1 MEKTNFETVIQ
12 RAYLESERLIR
23 KQGRFSEP
31 FRNRFEHTKR
41 VLKWAE
47 RIHAIEGGDIDII
60 TLAVLFHD
68 TGWSETIDHALIG
81 AELAELFLAKNGVAP
96 AIIDRVASA
105 VQTHNKRHEPL
116 GDLPLENLIV
126 MDADILDELGVTTL
140 VWDSMAAAL
149 GESPSYKKALDRNQM
164 FFEGSEAKKKFL
176 HTKTGKKHYTE
187 RIAIWESCL
196 DHLRYELGESDVIP
210 A

>member
-1 MEKTNFETVIQ
+1 M
-12 RAYLESERLIR
+12 
-23 KQGRFSEP
+23 
-31 FRNRFEHTKR
+31 
-41 VLKWAE
+41 
-47 RIHAIEGGDIDII
+47 
-60 TLAVLFHD
+60 
-68 TGWSETIDHALIG
+68 
-81 AELAELFLAKNGVAP
+81 FLAKNGVAP

-116 GDLPLENLIV
+116 EDLPLENLIV

-176 HTKTGKKHYTE
+176 YTKAGKKLYTE